1 MLISVLLYL
10 LFALW
15 GGAPAADTTFTGYWW
30 GHDRGL
36 KIQHDGRGFE
46 GVDDSCCHRVI
57 TLNFRILAVHGT
69 HAKAAARI
77 GVTSARVDKEWIT
90 EAHRPPPRAGQIGT
104 LVLEDGVV
112 TDELTGATFCAATVD
127 KCGA

>member
-1 MLISVLLYL
+1 MLISLLLSIL
-10 LFALW
+10 LALW
-15 GGAPAADTTFTGYWW
+15 GRAPANDSAFVGYWW

-36 KIQHDGRGFE
+36 KIRHDGRGFE

-57 TLNFRILAVHGT
+57 ALNFRVIAVRGT
-69 HAKAAARI
+69 RARAVGRI
-77 GVTSARVDKEWIT
+77 RVTSARVDKEWIA
-90 EAHRPPPRAGQIGT
+90 EAHRPPPRAGQVGT

-112 TDELTGATFCAATVD
+112 TDELTGATFCAAPVN